1 MKLCEIVDLEA
12 RKRAVEL
19 MRLNAKRQAKQSKAA
34 QSQLKIQKA
43 RVKVQQAQQELLLAI
58 RAANQTS

>member
-12 RKRAVEL
+12 RQRAVEL
-19 MRLNAKRQAKQSKAA
+19 MKLNAKRQAKQSKAA

-43 RVKVQQAQQELLLAI
+43 RAKVRQAQQELILAI
-58 RAANQTS
+58 RAANRVS